1 MKIEQVVEYK
11 ACITCVYRRPYP
23 AGMREGQPV
32 FYRFYCSLAADS
44 NKELVR
50 PEEVCKFWKGASL
63 GIE

>member
-1 MKIEQVVEYK
+1 MKIDQVVEFK

-23 AGMREGQPV
+23 AAIREGKPV

-50 PEEVCKFWKGASL
+50 PEEACKLWKGAMP
-63 GIE
+63 GVE